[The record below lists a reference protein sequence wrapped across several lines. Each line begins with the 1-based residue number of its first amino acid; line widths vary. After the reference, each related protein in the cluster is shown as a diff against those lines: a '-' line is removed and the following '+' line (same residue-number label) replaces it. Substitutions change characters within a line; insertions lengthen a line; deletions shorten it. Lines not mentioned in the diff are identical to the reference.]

1 MAVID
6 DELIKKVLDLMPCVD
21 ALCDKHGTTADGSL
35 HDLQPAQCQFC
46 YEARFPAA
54 EDIAALLTN
63 QRNQLL
69 DELLGEMPQDRPQAT
84 KQDELIPFDG
94 DKKVEM
100 HWLRKCQDAGF
111 NQCRSQ
117 VIEIINAKKSKEME

>member
-1 MAVID
+1 MAGID
-6 DELIKKVLDLMPCVD
+6 DELEKLLDSHAEYYIRQTMKFFQNEGESP
-21 ALCDKHGTTADGSL
+21 ALSKNNEG
-35 HDLQPAQCQFC
+35 DL
-46 YEARFPAA
+46 AA
-54 EDIAALLTN
+54 KTKLKALLTN

>member
-1 MAVID
+1 MTHQLN
-6 DELIKKVLDLMPCVD
+6 DELKPNYCFWCGAGGLDNFPSCLNC
-21 ALCDKHGTTADGSL
+21 GNEIGSYPPEVA
-35 HDLQPAQCQFC
+35 H
-46 YEARFPAA
+46 
-54 EDIAALLTN
+54 LLTN